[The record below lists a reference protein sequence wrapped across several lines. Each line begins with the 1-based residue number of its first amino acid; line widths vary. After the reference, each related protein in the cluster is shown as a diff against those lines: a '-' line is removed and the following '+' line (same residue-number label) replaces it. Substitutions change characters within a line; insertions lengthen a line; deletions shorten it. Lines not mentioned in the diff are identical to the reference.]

1 MQQEENKFALT
12 PVQSALTEFEKVSAG
27 LTELAVKYAN
37 VVFDVKTT
45 KGMDEAKA
53 ARLAIR
59 EPRYAVQ
66 RATKSAK
73 DELNAIKKNV
83 EERGAQIAEALL
95 KIETPIDKQIRVEE
109 ERKGAEKARKE
120 QAERERV
127 EAIQAAIASISAIPL
142 NVVDASS
149 TYIKQALD
157 DLSAIEIT
165 EEHYAEFTPHAGNAK
180 QEAVS
185 KLTSMYDRAVIV
197 EAERAALKAQQEEL
211 DRVRA
216 QVEAEMAA
224 QRAEIERQKAE
235 LEAARTAAE
244 AARLA
249 EQQRINDAA
258 ARAAAAE
265 AEREEAERRLA
276 AAKQVD
282 AFDGYAP
289 NPGDNSAVINLSLLP
304 ENFKQ
309 FANTHFPHREEV
321 KPAEE
326 PAPHVNI
333 ELPIDVPVID
343 NVGSCPTDL
352 EIVKTIA
359 DAFDVSLTV
368 ALDWIT
374 SINVQA
380 VVEAIAEAA

>member
-27 LTELAVKYAN
+27 LMNLATKYAN

-66 RATKSAK
+66 RATKLAK

-83 EERGAQIAEALL
+83 EDRGTQIAVALL
-95 KIETPIDKQIRVEE
+95 KIETPIDQQIKAEE
-109 ERKGAEKARKE
+109 ERKAAERARKE

-127 EAIQAAIASISAIPL
+127 EEIQAAIASISAIPL
-142 NVVDASS
+142 NVVEASADF
-149 TYIKQALD
+149 IKRALD
-157 DLSAIEIT
+157 DLSALEIT
-165 EEHYAEFTPHAGNAK
+165 EEHFAEFTPHATNAK
-180 QEAVS
+180 QDAVL
-185 KLTSMYDRAVIV
+185 KLVSMHERALVI
-197 EAERAALKAQQEEL
+197 ESERAALKAQQEEL
-211 DRVRA
+211 DRIRA

-235 LEAARTAAE
+235 LESARTAAE

-258 ARAAAAE
+258 SRAEAAE
-265 AEREEAERRLA
+265 AERKAAEQRLA

-289 NPGDNSAVINLSLLP
+289 NPGDDSAVINLSLLP

-309 FANTHFPHREEV
+309 FANTHFPRREEV
-321 KPAEE
+321 KPAED

-343 NVGSCPTDL
+343 DVGSCPTDI
-352 EIVKTIA
+352 EIVKTVA

-374 SINVQA
+374 GISVQA